1 MNRPTNIALLVVVAL
16 AAAITERTFLSPG
29 QVQTRAAT
37 SPLEGKAA
45 ATSSLEGKVLS
56 VDPLTKDG
64 ESSLARMARV
74 KLRTGETV
82 SASIGGCVVLPGQ
95 TTRLLKYGSGSSA
108 HFVVAENGRNDS

>member
-16 AAAITERTFLSPG
+16 AAIVAERTFVRHGPVQS
-29 QVQTRAAT
+29 QVQAALT
-37 SPLEGKAA
+37 TPVREGLEGR
-45 ATSSLEGKVLS
+45 VLS
-56 VDPLTKDG
+56 VDPAVRDG
-64 ESSLARMARV
+64 EAALARKARV

-108 HFVVAENGRNDS
+108 YFVVAENGRNDG